1 MGILVS
7 KESKD
12 LNNYLK
18 ILDMP
23 ENERPKEKL
32 LRYGAE
38 ALSNPELLAI
48 ILRTGTK
55 GENVLILSQRIISE
69 FNGLNG
75 ILNASIKEMTE
86 IKGVKESKASQLIA
100 IGELFRRF
108 NTYKSLN
115 EFKKV
120 KSPEDVAN
128 MLYGEMGTFNQE
140 VLKLLILNTKNEI
153 IKIVD
158 VFKGSLN
165 SSLVHP
171 REIFNEAIRNNAASI
186 IICHNHPSGDP
197 TPSGEDIK
205 VTTRLKE
212 CSDII
217 GISLI
222 DHIIIGRNNYISL
235 KEKGIL

>member
-1 MGILVS
+1 M
-7 KESKD
+7 
-12 LNNYLK
+12 NNYLK

-38 ALSNPELLAI
+38 SLSNPELLAI

-55 GENVLILSQRIISE
+55 GENVLSLSQRIISE

-86 IKGVKESKASQLIA
+86 IKGVKESKASQMIA
-100 IGELFRRF
+100 IAELFKRF
-108 NTYKSLN
+108 NTYKSFN
-115 EFKKV
+115 EFKRV
-120 KSPEDVAN
+120 TSPNDVAS

-140 VLKLLILNTKNEI
+140 VLKLIILNTKNEI
-153 IKIVD
+153 IKIKD

-165 SSLVHP
+165 SSLIHP
-171 REIFNEAIRNNAASI
+171 REVFNEAIRNSAASI

-197 TPSGEDIK
+197 TPSDEDIK
-205 VTTRLKE
+205 VTIRLKE
-212 CSDII
+212 CGEII
-217 GISLI
+217 GIKLI
-222 DHIIIGRNNYISL
+222 DHIVIGRNIYVSL

>member
-1 MGILVS
+1 M
-7 KESKD
+7 
-12 LNNYLK
+12 NNYLK

-38 ALSNPELLAI
+38 SLSNPELLAI

-55 GENVLILSQRIISE
+55 GENVLSLSQRIISE

-86 IKGVKESKASQLIA
+86 IKGVKESKASQMIA
-100 IGELFRRF
+100 IAELFKRF
-108 NTYKSLN
+108 NTYKSFI
-115 EFKKV
+115 EFKRV
-120 KSPEDVAN
+120 TSPNDVAS

-140 VLKLLILNTKNEI
+140 VLKLIILNTKNEI
-153 IKIVD
+153 IKIKD

-165 SSLVHP
+165 SSLIHP
-171 REIFNEAIRNNAASI
+171 REIFNEAIRNSAASI

-197 TPSGEDIK
+197 TPSDEDIK
-205 VTTRLKE
+205 VTIRLKE
-212 CSDII
+212 CGEII
-217 GISLI
+217 GIKLI
-222 DHIIIGRNNYISL
+222 DHIVIGRNIYVSL

>member
-1 MGILVS
+1 M
-7 KESKD
+7 
-12 LNNYLK
+12 NNYLK

-38 ALSNPELLAI
+38 SLSNPELLAI

-55 GENVLILSQRIISE
+55 GENVLALSQRIISE

-75 ILNASIKEMTE
+75 ILNASVKEMTE
-86 IKGVKESKASQLIA
+86 IKGVKESKASQMIA
-100 IGELFRRF
+100 IAELFKRF
-108 NTYKSLN
+108 NTYKSFN
-115 EFKKV
+115 EFKRV
-120 KSPEDVAN
+120 SSPNDVAS

-140 VLKLLILNTKNEI
+140 VLKLIILNTKNEI
-153 IKIVD
+153 TKIKD

-171 REIFNEAIRNNAASI
+171 REIFNEAIRNSAASI

-197 TPSGEDIK
+197 TPSDEDIK

-212 CSDII
+212 CGEII
-217 GISLI
+217 GIKLI
-222 DHIIIGRNNYISL
+222 DHIIIGRNVYVSL

>member
-1 MGILVS
+1 M
-7 KESKD
+7 
-12 LNNYLK
+12 NNYLK

-38 ALSNPELLAI
+38 SLSNPELLAI

-55 GENVLILSQRIISE
+55 GENVLSLSQRIISE
-69 FNGLNG
+69 FNGLSG

-86 IKGVKESKASQLIA
+86 IKGVKESKASQMIA
-100 IGELFRRF
+100 IAELFKRF
-108 NTYKSLN
+108 NTYKSFN
-115 EFKKV
+115 EFKRV
-120 KSPEDVAN
+120 TSPNDVAS

-140 VLKLLILNTKNEI
+140 VLKLIILNTKNEI
-153 IKIVD
+153 IKIKD

-165 SSLVHP
+165 SSLIHP
-171 REIFNEAIRNNAASI
+171 REVFNEAIRNSAASI

-197 TPSGEDIK
+197 TPSDEDIK
-205 VTTRLKE
+205 VTIRLKE
-212 CSDII
+212 CGEII
-217 GISLI
+217 GIKLI
-222 DHIIIGRNNYISL
+222 DHIVIGRNIYVSL

>member
-1 MGILVS
+1 M
-7 KESKD
+7 
-12 LNNYLK
+12 NNYLK

-38 ALSNPELLAI
+38 SLSNPELLAI

-55 GENVLILSQRIISE
+55 GENVLSLSQRIISE

-86 IKGVKESKASQLIA
+86 IKGVKESKASQMIA
-100 IGELFRRF
+100 IAELFKRF
-108 NTYKSLN
+108 NTYKSFN
-115 EFKKV
+115 EFKRV
-120 KSPEDVAN
+120 TSPNDVAS

-140 VLKLLILNTKNEI
+140 VLKLIILNTKNEI
-153 IKIVD
+153 IKIKD

-165 SSLVHP
+165 SSLIHP
-171 REIFNEAIRNNAASI
+171 REIFNEAIRNSAASI

-197 TPSGEDIK
+197 TPSDEDIK
-205 VTTRLKE
+205 VTIRLKE
-212 CSDII
+212 CGEII
-217 GISLI
+217 GIKLI
-222 DHIIIGRNNYISL
+222 DHVVIGRNIYVSL

>member
-1 MGILVS
+1 M
-7 KESKD
+7 
-12 LNNYLK
+12 NNYLK

-38 ALSNPELLAI
+38 SLSNPELLAI

-55 GENVLILSQRIISE
+55 GENVLSLSQRIISE

-86 IKGVKESKASQLIA
+86 IKGVKESKASQMIA
-100 IGELFRRF
+100 IAELFKRF
-108 NTYKSLN
+108 NTYKSFN
-115 EFKKV
+115 EFKRV
-120 KSPEDVAN
+120 TSPNDVAS

-140 VLKLLILNTKNEI
+140 VLKLIILNTKNEI
-153 IKIVD
+153 IKIKD

-165 SSLVHP
+165 SSLIHP
-171 REIFNEAIRNNAASI
+171 REIFNEAIRNSAASI

-197 TPSGEDIK
+197 TPSDEDIK
-205 VTTRLKE
+205 VTIRLKE
-212 CSDII
+212 CGEII
-217 GISLI
+217 GIKLI
-222 DHIIIGRNNYISL
+222 DHIVIGRNIYVSL

>member
-1 MGILVS
+1 M
-7 KESKD
+7 
-12 LNNYLK
+12 NNYLK

-38 ALSNPELLAI
+38 SLSNPELLAI

-55 GENVLILSQRIISE
+55 GENVLSLSQRIISE

-86 IKGVKESKASQLIA
+86 IKGVKESKASQMIA
-100 IGELFRRF
+100 IAELFKRF
-108 NTYKSLN
+108 NTYKSFN
-115 EFKKV
+115 EFKRV
-120 KSPEDVAN
+120 TSPNDVAS

-140 VLKLLILNTKNEI
+140 VLKLIILNTKNEI
-153 IKIVD
+153 IKIKD

-165 SSLVHP
+165 SSLIHP
-171 REIFNEAIRNNAASI
+171 REIFNEAIRNSAASI

-197 TPSGEDIK
+197 TPSDEDIK
-205 VTTRLKE
+205 VTIRLKE
-212 CSDII
+212 CGEII
-217 GISLI
+217 GIKLI
-222 DHIIIGRNNYISL
+222 DHIIIGRNIYVSL

>member
-1 MGILVS
+1 
-7 KESKD
+7 
-12 LNNYLK
+12 
-18 ILDMP
+18 MP

-38 ALSNPELLAI
+38 SLSNPELLAI

-55 GENVLILSQRIISE
+55 GENVLALSQRIISE

-75 ILNASIKEMTE
+75 ILNASVKEMTE
-86 IKGVKESKASQLIA
+86 IKGVKESKASQMIA
-100 IGELFRRF
+100 IAELFKRF
-108 NTYKSLN
+108 NTYKSFN
-115 EFKKV
+115 EFKRV
-120 KSPEDVAN
+120 SSPNDVAS

-140 VLKLLILNTKNEI
+140 VLKLIILNTKNEI
-153 IKIVD
+153 KKIKD

-171 REIFNEAIRNNAASI
+171 REIFNEAIRNSAASI

-197 TPSGEDIK
+197 TPSDEDIK
-205 VTTRLKE
+205 VTTRLQE
-212 CSDII
+212 CGEII
-217 GISLI
+217 GIKLI
-222 DHIIIGRNNYISL
+222 DHIIIGRNIYVSL

>member
-1 MGILVS
+1 M
-7 KESKD
+7 
-12 LNNYLK
+12 NNYLK

-38 ALSNPELLAI
+38 SLSNPELLAI

-55 GENVLILSQRIISE
+55 GENVLALSQRIISE

-75 ILNASIKEMTE
+75 ILNASVKEMTE
-86 IKGVKESKASQLIA
+86 IKGVKESKASQMIA
-100 IGELFRRF
+100 IAELFKRF
-108 NTYKSLN
+108 NTYKSFN
-115 EFKKV
+115 EFKRV
-120 KSPEDVAN
+120 SSPNDVAS

-140 VLKLLILNTKNEI
+140 LLKLIILNTKNEI
-153 IKIVD
+153 TKIKD

-171 REIFNEAIRNNAASI
+171 REIFNEAIRNSAASI

-197 TPSGEDIK
+197 TPSDEDIK

-212 CSDII
+212 CGEII
-217 GISLI
+217 GIKLI
-222 DHIIIGRNNYISL
+222 DHIIIGRNVYVSL

>member
-1 MGILVS
+1 
-7 KESKD
+7 
-12 LNNYLK
+12 
-18 ILDMP
+18 MP

-38 ALSNPELLAI
+38 SLSNPELLAI

-55 GENVLILSQRIISE
+55 GENVLSLSQRIISE

-86 IKGVKESKASQLIA
+86 IKGVKESKASQMIA
-100 IGELFRRF
+100 IAELFKRF
-108 NTYKSLN
+108 NTYKSFN
-115 EFKKV
+115 EFKRV
-120 KSPEDVAN
+120 TSPNDVAS

-140 VLKLLILNTKNEI
+140 VLKLIILNTKNEI
-153 IKIVD
+153 IKIKD

-165 SSLVHP
+165 SSLIHP
-171 REIFNEAIRNNAASI
+171 REIFNEAIRNSAASI

-197 TPSGEDIK
+197 TPSDEDIK
-205 VTTRLKE
+205 VTIRLKE
-212 CSDII
+212 CGEII
-217 GISLI
+217 GIKLI
-222 DHIIIGRNNYISL
+222 DHIIIGRNIYVSL

>member
-1 MGILVS
+1 M
-7 KESKD
+7 
-12 LNNYLK
+12 NNYLK

-38 ALSNPELLAI
+38 SLSNPELLAI

-55 GENVLILSQRIISE
+55 GENVLALSQRIISE

-75 ILNASIKEMTE
+75 ILNASVKEMTE
-86 IKGVKESKASQLIA
+86 IKGVKESKASQMIA
-100 IGELFRRF
+100 IAELFKRF
-108 NTYKSLN
+108 NTYKSFN
-115 EFKKV
+115 EFKRV
-120 KSPEDVAN
+120 SSPNDVAS

-140 VLKLLILNTKNEI
+140 VLKLIILNTKNEI
-153 IKIVD
+153 KKIKD

-171 REIFNEAIRNNAASI
+171 REIFNEAIRNSAASI

-197 TPSGEDIK
+197 TPSDEDIK

-212 CSDII
+212 CGEII
-217 GISLI
+217 GIKLI
-222 DHIIIGRNNYISL
+222 DHIIIGRNIYVSL